1 MAYITE
7 LEEASKRAAQTESER
22 NKTLEIENAELRNG
36 YLNLRRKVL
45 GVICTLEEVSEEAGK
60 RLKLTSAFEQEL
72 SGGSASECGDPQTIG
87 EHRQGVTRDSLRNI
101 SVNCFS
107 PPSRR
112 NWTRTSRDMQS
123 VAW

>member
-22 NKTLEIENAELRNG
+22 NKTLESENAELRNG

-45 GVICTLEEVSEEAGK
+45 GVICTLEEVSEEAAK
-60 RLKLTSAFEQEL
+60 RLKLTSAAFEQEL

-87 EHRQGVTRDSLRNI
+87 EPLQE
-101 SVNCFS
+101 
-107 PPSRR
+107 
-112 NWTRTSRDMQS
+112 
-123 VAW
+123 VAREAST